1 MELEEM
7 AEQLE
12 NEVRHGF
19 EAVEAFDLLMVLS
32 VVSSVALVSGI
43 CSARCGQSKEIG
55 TERSF
60 RSA

>member
-1 MELEEM
+1 M